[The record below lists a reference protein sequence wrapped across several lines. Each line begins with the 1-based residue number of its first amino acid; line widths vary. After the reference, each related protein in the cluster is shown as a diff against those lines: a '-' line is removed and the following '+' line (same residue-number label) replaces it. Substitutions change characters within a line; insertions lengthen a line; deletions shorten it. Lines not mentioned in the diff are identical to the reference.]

1 VLGAPFAFTNRFRAM
16 DGAVS
21 TVAGSASVLFGTA
34 LMADLALGTSLI
46 PF

>member
-1 VLGAPFAFTNRFRAM
+1 M

-21 TVAGSASVLFGTA
+21 TVAGGASVLFGIA